1 MLQLRKKGGGK
12 MDVNATDGERGNV
25 QAAGG
30 GPMTSLWS
38 RVSWKK
44 PLSLTYAEESSEN
57 PHLER
62 TLGCFDLLMIGIGG
76 TVGSGVFATA
86 GLIAKSYAGPAAVLS
101 WILAG
106 FGCILSGA
114 SFMELSGLI
123 PSAGSTYAYA
133 YHSLGEMPAM
143 IAGCLL
149 TLEYGVA
156 SAGSARSW
164 SDKFQSWLRQ
174 MGVEGPVWMKPKDS
188 SIDLY
193 AGLLMSLCVGI
204 VLCGMSAGKQLINV
218 VTVTKISVVLFII
231 VVGLTK
237 FDSSNMD
244 PFIAPEHINA
254 VDQVVFGWPGV
265 MLGASASFYGYI
277 GYDEVC
283 CLAAEAKNPTR
294 DIPRAVFG
302 TVVGA
307 AFLSTLAT
315 LSLVG
320 MQKYTEIDV
329 AESYGTALRHVGY
342 HWAAPIVEIGE
353 VFTMPVGILIGFLA
367 QPRVQYAMSKDGLL
381 PACFS
386 SLDKHGNPF
395 YGTLIAGFGLIG
407 IAVCIPFKYLW
418 DFISLGILLAFNL
431 TNTCLLAVRYKSCLY
446 TPACINSASNPTAA
460 VVALFLGVSWLS
472 AYHIQESLLAP
483 RGSTDHWY
491 MHTYGPVAA
500 AVFSVASGLCVA
512 VLAHANHPI
521 QLVPKQSP
529 DNDDDDEPTSP
540 SVETTASIDEEDH
553 EDDDVAK
560 KQHPHQATPFHAPFV
575 PVFPCL
581 AIWFNWFLAVQI
593 PLMIVSIMALYVAV
607 ACGVYGLYGLRGRHS
622 LSSQHLGGQYAIVPE
637 SP

>member
-1 MLQLRKKGGGK
+1 

-367 QPRVQYAMSKDGLL
+367 QPR
-381 PACFS
+381 
-386 SLDKHGNPF
+386 
-395 YGTLIAGFGLIG
+395 TLIAGFGLIG

-500 AVFSVASGLCVA
+500 AVFSVAS
-512 VLAHANHPI
+512 
-521 QLVPKQSP
+521 
-529 DNDDDDEPTSP
+529 
-540 SVETTASIDEEDH
+540 
-553 EDDDVAK
+553 AK

>member
-1 MLQLRKKGGGK
+1 LRKKGAGK

-164 SDKFQSWLRQ
+164 SDKFESWLHQ

-204 VLCGMSAGKQLINV
+204 VLCGMSAGKQLINI

-231 VVGLTK
+231 V
-237 FDSSNMD
+237 
-244 PFIAPEHINA
+244 
-254 VDQVVFGWPGV
+254 
-265 MLGASASFYGYI
+265 
-277 GYDEVC
+277 
-283 CLAAEAKNPTR
+283 
-294 DIPRAVFG
+294 
-302 TVVGA
+302 
-307 AFLSTLAT
+307 
-315 LSLVG
+315 
-320 MQKYTEIDV
+320 YTEIDV

-367 QPRVQYAMSKDGLL
+367 QPRVQYTHKICD
-381 PACFS
+381 
-386 SLDKHGNPF
+386 NV
-395 YGTLIAGFGLIG
+395 GTLIAGFGLIG

-431 TNTCLLAVRYKSCLY
+431 TNTCLLAVRYRSCLC

-500 AVFSVASGLCVA
+500 AVFSVASGRYICRE
-512 VLAHANHPI
+512 NGW
-521 QLVPKQSP
+521 
-529 DNDDDDEPTSP
+529 N
-540 SVETTASIDEEDH
+540 
-553 EDDDVAK
+553 
-560 KQHPHQATPFHAPFV
+560 
-575 PVFPCL
+575 
-581 AIWFNWFLAVQI
+581 
-593 PLMIVSIMALYVAV
+593 AL
-607 ACGVYGLYGLRGRHS
+607 
-622 LSSQHLGGQYAIVPE
+622 
-637 SP
+637 

>member
-1 MLQLRKKGGGK
+1 MQLRKKGGGK
-12 MDVNATDGERGNV
+12 MEANEKEERTYMHNSSGTMV
-25 QAAGG
+25 
-30 GPMTSLWS
+30 SLWLK
-38 RVSWKK
+38 VSWKK
-44 PLSLTYAEESSEN
+44 PLSLTYAQESSES
-57 PHLER
+57 PHMEK

-143 IAGCLL
+143 VAGCLL

-156 SAGSARSW
+156 SAGGARSW
-164 SDKFQSWLRQ
+164 SDKFVSWLAQ
-174 MGVEGPVWMKPKDS
+174 VGIEGPSWMKPKDS
-188 SIDLY
+188 SVDLY
-193 AGLLMSLCVGI
+193 AGLLMSVCVGI

-218 VTVTKISVVLFII
+218 VTVTKMSVVLFII

-237 FDSSNMD
+237 FDGSKVD
-244 PFIAPEHINA
+244 PFLVPEHINA

-283 CLAAEAKNPTR
+283 CLAAEARNPTR

-302 TVVGA
+302 TVIGA
-307 AFLSTLAT
+307 AFLSTMAT

-320 MQKYTEIDV
+320 MQKFTDIDV

-342 HWAAPIVEIGE
+342 TWAAPVVETGE
-353 VFTMPVGILIGFLA
+353 VLTMPVGILIGFLA

-386 SLDKHGNPF
+386 KLDGHGNPF
-395 YGTLIAGFGLIG
+395 YGTLIAGSVLIA
-407 IAVCIPFKYLW
+407 IAVFVPFKYLW

-431 TNTCLLAVRYKSCLY
+431 TNTCLLAVRYRACTLSP
-446 TPACINSASNPTAA
+446 TPLNALPNPPATIIA
-460 VVALFLGVSWLS
+460 VFLVTSWLS
-472 AYHIQESLLAP
+472 AYHVQESMLAP
-483 RGSTDHWY
+483 RASSDKSWYRWY
-491 MHTYGPVAA
+491 MHTYGAVGA
-500 AVFSVASGLCVA
+500 AVFTIASGLCVA
-512 VLAHANHPI
+512 VMAKASKAVQLAPEE
-521 QLVPKQSP
+521 SP
-529 DNDDDDEPTSP
+529 GGNDKPTTP
-540 SVETTASIDEEDH
+540 SNEASLND
-553 EDDDVAK
+553 EDDDT
-560 KQHPHQATPFHAPFV
+560 KQYPRATPFHAPCV
-575 PVFPCL
+575 PVFPCM
-581 AIWFNWFLAVQI
+581 AIWFNWFLAIQI
-593 PLMIVSIMALYVAV
+593 PSLMVFLMGLYITV
-607 ACGVYGLYGLRGRHS
+607 ACGVYGLYGLRGHHS
-622 LSSQHLGGQYAIVPE
+622 LSSRHIRQYDAVPE